1 MSNPDNTEWSDFNK
15 FEFTATPFLKPEY
28 TMINIHIGSGSV
40 IGESNIE
47 QFLNFVRKSDDP
59 KKKFIAELAP
69 NYETA
74 ITSLVQM
81 LEARFVNMHPI
92 MQHMFLAL
100 HDMVNDENKKIV

>member
-1 MSNPDNTEWSDFNK
+1 
-15 FEFTATPFLKPEY
+15 
-28 TMINIHIGSGSV
+28 MINIQVGSGSV

-47 QFLNFVRKSDDP
+47 QFLNFVRKSDNP
-59 KKKFIAELAP
+59 KKKSIAELAP
-69 NYETA
+69 PNYGTT

-100 HDMVNDENKKIV
+100 HDMINDEEIFCAESFA